1 MNNLLSILDSIGR
14 FVIVKI
20 LKIYRDDLKFDSK
33 LEEYMYDLL
42 VESGLDFKFQKKYVL
57 QEGFKYRSE
66 SVRPMTLTVDFEV
79 YVSELIIIDTKGFQR
94 EDNKLKWKLFKKKML
109 GKSPE
114 IFLPRS
120 RAACRQLVKYLQ
132 TKV

>member
-1 MNNLLSILDSIGR
+1 
-14 FVIVKI
+14 
-20 LKIYRDDLKFDSK
+20 
-33 LEEYMYDLL
+33 MYDLL

-109 GKSPE
+109 DKSPE

-132 TKV
+132 TKI